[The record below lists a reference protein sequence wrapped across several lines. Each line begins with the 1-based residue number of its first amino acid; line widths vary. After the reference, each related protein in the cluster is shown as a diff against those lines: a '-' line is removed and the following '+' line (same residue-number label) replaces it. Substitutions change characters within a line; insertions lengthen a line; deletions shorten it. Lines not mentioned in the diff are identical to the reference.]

1 MESNFKFVAIDSDM
15 FDKQFIKYFTKY
27 SKSGNHTIPLDVVE
41 TLENDIKFILTNT
54 DNYINLVSTRYYQ
67 SSDSLGNDAYYILSN
82 IVEMFNKFFSIDHS
96 LTNKLK
102 ALYVRSE
109 GGSMC
114 WNNHMHKQYVNLIA
128 YPLYRSIA
136 DILIESYKEA
146 TKPKE
151 DYLEDLLLQFNIKKS
166 LIVYFKP
173 TIFKLSPF
181 INLS

>member
-1 MESNFKFVAIDSDM
+1 MESNFKFVAIDSD
-15 FDKQFIKYFTKY
+15 
-27 SKSGNHTIPLDVVE
+27 
-41 TLENDIKFILTNT
+41 
-54 DNYINLVSTRYYQ
+54 
-67 SSDSLGNDAYYILSN
+67 
-82 IVEMFNKFFSIDHS
+82 MFNKFFSIDHS

-102 ALYVRSE
+102 TLYVRSE